1 MKIKEFLH
9 KKNVL
14 VSYKVYLIDVL
25 GNMAMGLFA
34 SLLIGTIL
42 NTIGTHTGLKF
53 LSEELWPLCKDMTG
67 PAIAAAIGVALKAPN
82 LVMLSSLAVGY
93 IGNELGG
100 PVGCLIAS
108 VVAIELGKLISKE
121 TMIDI
126 IATPLTV
133 ILSGFAIAK
142 FVGPSINMMMVGL
155 GDVIIEATKLR
166 PFFMGMVVSLIVG
179 MVLTLPISSAA
190 LCMMLGLSDLAA
202 GAATAGCCA
211 QMVGFAVISFKVNR
225 FDGLLAQ
232 GLGTSMLQIPNIVK
246 NWKIWLAPSLASV
259 ITGPI
264 ATCVFHLKNTPLGA
278 GMGTSGLVGI
288 LETFNAMS
296 GEDFAVTMVAVLLTY
311 IVLPAVLS
319 LLFHNLFK
327 KMNLVKDE
335 DLRLNLK

>member
-1 MKIKEFLH
+1 
-9 KKNVL
+9 
-14 VSYKVYLIDVL
+14 
-25 GNMAMGLFA
+25 MAMGLFA

-93 IGNELGG
+93 IGNQLGG

-155 GDVIIEATKLR
+155 GDIIIEATKLR
-166 PFFMGMVVSLIVG
+166 PFFMGIIVSLIVG

-202 GAATAGCCA
+202 GAVSYT
-211 QMVGFAVISFKVNR
+211 
-225 FDGLLAQ
+225 
-232 GLGTSMLQIPNIVK
+232 
-246 NWKIWLAPSLASV
+246 
-259 ITGPI
+259 
-264 ATCVFHLKNTPLGA
+264 HL
-278 GMGTSGLVGI
+278 
-288 LETFNAMS
+288 
-296 GEDFAVTMVAVLLTY
+296 
-311 IVLPAVLS
+311 
-319 LLFHNLFK
+319 
-327 KMNLVKDE
+327 
-335 DLRLNLK
+335 

>member
-42 NTIGTHTGLKF
+42 NTIGTHTGAKF

-93 IGNELGG
+93 IGNQLGG

-155 GDVIIEATKLR
+155 GDIIIEATKLR
-166 PFFMGMVVSLIVG
+166 PFFMGIVVSLIVG

-246 NWKIWLAPSLASV
+246 NWKIWLAPSLASM

-264 ATCVFHLKNTPLGA
+264 ATCVFQLKNTPLGA

-288 LETFNAMS
+288 LETFNAMQ
-296 GEDFAVTMVAVLLTY
+296 GENGMATALGVALTY
-311 IVLPAVLS
+311 VILPAVLS
-319 LLFHNLFK
+319 LVFHKLFK
-327 KMNLVKDE
+327 SVGWVSDD
-335 DLRLNLK
+335 DLLLSR

>member
-93 IGNELGG
+93 IGNALGG

-155 GDVIIEATKLR
+155 GDIIIEATKLR
-166 PFFMGMVVSLIVG
+166 PFFMGIIVSLIVG

-202 GAATAGCCA
+202 GAATSGCCA

-246 NWKIWLAPSLASV
+246 NWKIWLAPSLASM

-264 ATCVFHLKNTPLGA
+264 ATCVFGLKNTPLGA

-288 LETFNAMS
+288 LETFNAMQ
-296 GEDFAVTMVAVLLTY
+296 GADMTMTMIGVLLTY

-327 KMNLVKDE
+327 KLNWVKDD
-335 DLRLNLK
+335 DLLLSR

>member
-93 IGNELGG
+93 IGNQLGG

-155 GDVIIEATKLR
+155 GDIIIEATKLR
-166 PFFMGMVVSLIVG
+166 PFFMGIVVSLIVG

-246 NWKIWLAPSLASV
+246 NWKIWLAPSLASM

-264 ATCVFHLKNTPLGA
+264 ATCVFQLKNTPLGA

-288 LETFNAMS
+288 LETFNAMQ
-296 GEDFAVTMVAVLLTY
+296 GADMTMTMIGVLLTY

-327 KMNLVKDE
+327 KLNWVKDD
-335 DLRLNLK
+335 DLLLSR